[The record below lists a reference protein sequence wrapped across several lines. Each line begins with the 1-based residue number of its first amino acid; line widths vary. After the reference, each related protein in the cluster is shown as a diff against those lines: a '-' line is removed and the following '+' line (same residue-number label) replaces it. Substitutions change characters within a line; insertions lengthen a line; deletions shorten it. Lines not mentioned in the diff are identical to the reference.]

1 MPKPRIALYWCS
13 SCGGCEESVIDLA
26 EDLPVLADRAEIVF
40 WPIAADF
47 KYADLESIP
56 DRGILATLING
67 AIRDDAQTRM
77 AELLRRKSGIII
89 AHGSCAHLGGVVGLG
104 NFFSPE
110 ELVVRA
116 YREAPGLD
124 RPDGPLPT
132 LHTRVDGAS
141 LRLPSF
147 HHRVRP
153 LDQVVAVDYYL
164 PGCPPTPDLVKRAL
178 WMILDDAP
186 PAKGAVLAED
196 RSLCRSC
203 PRLASKPEKI
213 RLKRFKRLHETLWDP
228 GRCFLDQALI
238 CLGPATRGGCGAR
251 CVTAN
256 MPCRGCFGPT
266 DKVAD
271 QGMKSLAL
279 LASLIDEE
287 DEERL
292 ARIAEETPDLA
303 GLLYRYSLA
312 ASLLGGR
319 VDGNETN
326 E

>member
-1 MPKPRIALYWCS
+1 MPRIAFYWCS

-26 EDLPVLADRAEIVF
+26 EDLLELAARADIVF
-40 WPIAADF
+40 WPIATDF
-47 KYADLESIP
+47 KHSDLESIP
-56 DRGILATLING
+56 DQGILASLVNG
-67 AIRDDAQTRM
+67 AIRDDAQLRM
-77 AELLRRKSGIII
+77 AELLRRKSRMII
-89 AHGSCAHLGGVVGLG
+89 AHGTCAHLGGVVGLG

-116 YREAPGLD
+116 YREAPSLD

-132 LHTRVDGAS
+132 LHTRVESAS
-141 LRLPSF
+141 LRLPAF

-153 LDQVVAVDYYL
+153 LDQVVEVDYYL
-164 PGCPPTPDLVKRAL
+164 PGCPPTPALVKRAL
-178 WMILDDAP
+178 WMVLDNEP
-186 PAKGAVLAED
+186 PPKGSVLAD
-196 RSLCRSC
+196 DGTLCRSC
-203 PRLASKPEKI
+203 PRLAGKPEKI
-213 RLKRFKRLHETLWDP
+213 RLKGFKRLHETSWDP
-228 GRCFLDQALI
+228 ERCFLDQALI

-251 CVTAN
+251 CVAAN

-287 DEERL
+287 EEERL
-292 ARIAEETPDLA
+292 TRIAEETPDLA

-312 ASLLGGR
+312 ALLPRGR
-319 VDGNETN
+319 GKGE
-326 E
+326 EPHG